1 MEFPDISEN
10 RVWNLL
16 IDDKFDKLEYLPQIL
31 NILRQRIDNFNML
44 SVGTTITEL
53 VKTEYR
59 KVMEILSDERN

>member
-10 RVWNLL
+10 LVWNLL

-44 SVGTTITEL
+44 IVGEAITAL
-53 VKTEYR
+53 VK
-59 KVMEILSDERN
+59 KNIGK